1 VLITVP
7 VVDAL
12 AELPAAG
19 AELGELGAAVA
30 ALLHPAASSAEA
42 SGIPTLTGTGI
53 RATNERIIVIISFR
67 ATAGAALG
75 HAARGP
81 LSSC

>member
-12 AELPAAG
+12 AELPEAG
-19 AELGELGAAVA
+19 AELGAAVA

-42 SGIPTLTGTGI
+42 RGIPTLTGTGI
-53 RATNERIIVIISFR
+53 WASNERIIVIISFR
-67 ATAGAALG
+67 ATTGAALG
-75 HAARGP
+75 YAALGAP
-81 LSSC
+81 QQLLMT

>member
-19 AELGELGAAVA
+19 AELGELGDAVA

-42 SGIPTLTGTGI
+42 RGIPTLTGTGI
-53 RATNERIIVIISFR
+53 RVSNERIIVIISFR
-67 ATAGAALG
+67 ATGAALG
-75 HAARGP
+75 HAARAP

>member
-7 VVDAL
+7 VVEAL

-19 AELGELGAAVA
+19 AELGELDDAVA
-30 ALLHPAASSAEA
+30 ALLHAVASSAEA
-42 SGIPTLTGTGI
+42 RGIPTLTGTGI
-53 RATNERIIVIISFR
+53 RASQERIIVIISFR
-67 ATAGAALG
+67 ATAGAALD